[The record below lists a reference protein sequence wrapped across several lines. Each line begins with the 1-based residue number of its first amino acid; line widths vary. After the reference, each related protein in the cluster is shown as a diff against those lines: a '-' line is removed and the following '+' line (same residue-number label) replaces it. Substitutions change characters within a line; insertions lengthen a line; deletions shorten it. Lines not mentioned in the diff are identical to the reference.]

1 MMKVTMGATSQV
13 APDRNMVMG
22 NHRCMM
28 HITVILVILA
38 VGDEHETFWATVYF
52 LTTLFI
58 FWVNRLGAI
67 RYHTLLDS

>member
-1 MMKVTMGATSQV
+1 
-13 APDRNMVMG
+13 
-22 NHRCMM
+22 MM